1 VRKLARLCGTI
12 GVENSMGSAH
22 LNFGDLSKAMDVALD
37 KRPASLVV
45 LNGQL
50 VNVCTG
56 EIYPAGVAVAGNRI
70 AKVGDVK
77 HCAGEETVVVDAEG
91 AYLLPGL
98 IDTHIH
104 VESTMLSMTRF
115 AAAVLPRGTTSVMCD
130 LHEVGLVAG
139 LNGIREVV
147 EEARALP
154 FKEWLSV
161 CFEVPMTPTKVET
174 VGGRFSKKVL
184 KEMLTWPEAVGWDE
198 LSVPMLL
205 SKDIDIVD
213 KIARARELGK
223 VTDGPCGIIDDP
235 KRVIPA
241 CICAGVDYSHEG
253 EWTTDGELEML
264 RDGMRVN
271 FIEGG
276 NVWMQNL
283 KNQAK
288 VITERHVQSRH
299 ISFATDDLSA
309 EDIAERGHIDHHVRR
324 AIEEGI
330 DPVNAIQIG
339 TLNAAELFRLDHT
352 IGSIT
357 PGRYAD
363 ILLVRKLE
371 EFKVDTTISMGQ
383 VAAKNGTMVI
393 ELPKPRYTRTL
404 TGTVRLKRKLR
415 PTDFLVRTKPHLKS
429 VRVRT
434 LVSNE
439 ELRGFRNGEA
449 VLQVKNGVILP
460 SIQNDVVLI
469 AVAER
474 HRASGRVSTGFASGL
489 GLRVGGIGTT
499 VAHDHHNIVLIGTTP
514 EEMAFAGN
522 EIARMHGGQVAV
534 SNGSVLNSI
543 PLPIVGLMADL
554 DVQTMAEKVRS
565 MKATLR
571 GMGCKLTHPFMHL
584 GFFTGALTGWGWET
598 GRYNITDKGWVDLER
613 QKILTPVISEGERA
627 K

>member
-1 VRKLARLCGTI
+1 
-12 GVENSMGSAH
+12 
-22 LNFGDLSKAMDVALD
+22 MDVALD

-45 LNGQL
+45 LNGQI

-56 EIYPAGVAVAGNRI
+56 EMYAGGVAVAGNRI

-77 HCAGEETVVVDAEG
+77 HCVAERTVVVDAEG
-91 AYLLPGL
+91 AYLVPGL

-104 VESTMLSMTRF
+104 IESTMLSMTRF
-115 AAAVLPRGTTSVMCD
+115 AEAVLPRGTTSVMCD

-139 LNGIREVV
+139 LRGIREIV
-147 EEARALP
+147 EEARRLP

-161 CFEVPMTPTKVET
+161 CFEIPMTPSKVET
-174 VGGRFSKKVL
+174 VGGHFSKEAL
-184 KEMLTWPEAVGWDE
+184 KKMLTWPEAVGWDE

-205 SKDIDIVD
+205 SKNADVVD
-213 KIARARELGK
+213 KIACARKLGK
-223 VTDGPCGIIDDP
+223 VTDGPCGIVEDP
-235 KRVIPA
+235 QRNIPA
-241 CICAGVDYSHEG
+241 CVCAGVDYSHEG
-253 EWTTDGELEML
+253 EWTTKGELEML
-264 RDGMRVN
+264 RAGMRVN

-288 VITERHVQSRH
+288 VITEHHAQSRH

-324 AIEEGI
+324 AIEEGV
-330 DPVNAIQIG
+330 DPVTAIQIG
-339 TLNAAELFRLDHT
+339 TLNAAELFRIDHA

-357 PGRYAD
+357 PSRYAD
-363 ILLVRKLE
+363 ILLVRRLE
-371 EFKVDTTISMGQ
+371 EFKVDTTISMGK
-383 VAAKNGTMVI
+383 VVAKNGTMTI
-393 ELPKPRYTRTL
+393 KLHKARYTPTL
-404 TGTVRLKRKLR
+404 TETVRLKRKLR
-415 PTDFLVRTKPHLKS
+415 PTDFLIRTKKNAKN
-429 VRVRT
+429 VRVQT

-449 VLQVKNGVILP
+449 VLDVENGVILP
-460 SIQNDVVLI
+460 SVQQDVVLI

-474 HRASGRVSTGFASGL
+474 HTASGRVHAGFASGL
-489 GLRVGGIGTT
+489 GLKTGAIGTT

-514 EEMAFAGN
+514 EDMAFAGN
-522 EIARMHGGQVAV
+522 EIARMQGGQIAVA
-534 SNGSVLNSI
+534 NGKVLNSL
-543 PLPIVGLMADL
+543 PLPIVGLMADI
-554 DVQTMAEKVRS
+554 DVQTMTEKIQS
-565 MKATLR
+565 MKETLR

-613 QKILTPVISEGERA
+613 QKIISPIIAVDDGTSTVKA
-627 K
+627 

>member
-1 VRKLARLCGTI
+1 
-12 GVENSMGSAH
+12 MGSSR
-22 LNFGDLSKAMDVALD
+22 LNFDELSQAMDVALD

-45 LNGQL
+45 LNGQI

-56 EIYPAGVAVAGNRI
+56 EIYAGGVAVAGNRI
-70 AKVGDVK
+70 AKMGDVK
-77 HCAGEETVVVDAEG
+77 HCVGDRTVVVDAEG
-91 AYLLPGL
+91 AYLVPGL

-104 VESTMLSMTRF
+104 IESTMLSMTRF
-115 AAAVLPRGTTSVMCD
+115 AEAVLPRGTTSVMCD

-139 LNGIREVV
+139 LRGIREIV
-147 EEARALP
+147 EEARRLP

-161 CFEVPMTPTKVET
+161 CFEIPMTPSKVET
-174 VGGRFSKKVL
+174 VGGHFSKEAL
-184 KEMLTWPEAVGWDE
+184 KKMLTWPEAVGWDE

-205 SKDIDIVD
+205 SKNADVVD

-223 VTDGPCGIIDDP
+223 VTDGPCGIVEDP
-235 KRVIPA
+235 QRVISA
-241 CICAGVDYSHEG
+241 CVCAGVDYSHEG
-253 EWTTDGELEML
+253 EWTTKGELEML

-288 VITERHVQSRH
+288 VITEHHVQSRH

-309 EDIAERGHIDHHVRR
+309 EDIAERGHIDHDVRR
-324 AIEEGI
+324 TIEEGV
-330 DPVNAIQIG
+330 DPVTAIQIG
-339 TLNAAELFRLDHT
+339 TLNAAELFRIDYA

-357 PGRYAD
+357 PSRYAD
-363 ILLVRKLE
+363 ILLVRRLE
-371 EFKVDTTISMGQ
+371 EFKVDTTISMGK
-383 VAAKNGTMVI
+383 VVAKNGTMVMH
-393 ELPKPRYTRTL
+393 LPKTRYTPTL
-404 TGTVRLKRKLR
+404 TQTVRLKRKLR
-415 PTDFLVRTKPHLKS
+415 AADFLIRTKKNVKK
-429 VRVRT
+429 VRVHT

-449 VLQVKNGVILP
+449 VLDVENGVVLP
-460 SIQNDVVLI
+460 SIQQDVILI

-474 HRASGRVSTGFASGL
+474 HRASGRVSAGFAFGL
-489 GLRVGGIGTT
+489 GLKMGAIGTT

-514 EEMAFAGN
+514 DDMAFAGN

-534 SNGSVLNSI
+534 SEGKVLNSL
-543 PLPIVGLMADL
+543 PLPIVGLMADI
-554 DVQTMAEKVRS
+554 DVQTMAEKIKS
-565 MKATLR
+565 MKETLR

-613 QKILTPVISEGERA
+613 QKILSPIISADDVTSAR
-627 K
+627 KS